1 MVDTLDIIQENN
13 CGQNLWDN
21 RDELIAG
28 SVEESPSSFD
38 TVIGYLEDIIIS
50 DEFQAIQNQFI
61 EDNYCS
67 FDDTEENRFCYTHIH
82 NNYVDVV
89 ERFLEKELKCRI
101 HDFVMS
107 DFLSDLSHRQKEL
120 DGEVFEM
127 LYTFTDFL
135 AFKEMMLDYKNS
147 KTGATVDLALANTY
161 VSCPSDQPDP
171 LMLLEKRRCTEPAVC
186 KSLYADGEQT
196 RVDQP
201 IESMGA
207 RLARLDLNSFGS
219 STR

>member
-1 MVDTLDIIQENN
+1 MVGTLDIIQENN
-13 CGQNLWDN
+13 CGQNLSDN

-38 TVIGYLEDIIIS
+38 TVIGYLEDIIIK
-50 DEFQAIQNQFI
+50 
-61 EDNYCS
+61 
-67 FDDTEENRFCYTHIH
+67 ENRFCYTDIH
-82 NNYVDVV
+82 NNYVDIV
-89 ERFLEKELKCRI
+89 ERFLEKELKGRI

-135 AFKEMMLDYKNS
+135 AFKEMMLDYKNA
-147 KTGATVDLALANTY
+147 KTGATVDLALTNTY

-196 RVDQP
+196 GVDQP

-207 RLARLDLNSFGS
+207 RLAQLDLNSFRS